1 MFLQQI
7 LYRSLHF
14 IGYHD
19 EELSFG
25 VMKKRVYKPA
35 SDFEFKFI
43 AEVIC
48 SDPHSSGFLIKLT
61 PDRGIQVRL

>member
-1 MFLQQI
+1 M
-7 LYRSLHF
+7 LYSRFYINCHYF

-25 VMKKRVYKPA
+25 VMKKGVYKSA
-35 SDFEFKFI
+35 LDFAFKFI

-61 PDRGIQVRL
+61 LDRGIQVRL